1 MKGKRVFFVL
11 ICLFVFSSLIKAQ
24 EIGNF
29 VGTVNDEEGNAL
41 PGATIT
47 AKNTLTGLTQSTITN
62 AQGRYRLERL
72 TRGLY
77 EISASLPGFKT
88 ITKEQIELF
97 SGGEN
102 RVDFKM
108 EPGMIEEEVTVIGQ
122 TPMVETTRSQVSTVM
137 TEKELLSY
145 PQANRNFL
153 NLIAYAPGTQP
164 DAPTIGG
171 SGFAVNGMRGES
183 NNYTLDGINNN
194 DMTDNS
200 MTAGITS
207 LPPEAIQEFRLVS
220 NNFNVEYGR
229 NTGGFL
235 NVVMKSGTNEFHGSG
250 WMFYRG
256 AGKMFRT
263 ADWLTG
269 ERPDYSR
276 NQFGATLGGP
286 IKKDKTF
293 FFATFEGVNQSIN
306 NIVNPY
312 VFTPDAIASA
322 VGPARAFFDKYG
334 SAYPTATSNF
344 IDANGDGVMDYG
356 RGILDYKNSLTSY
369 SGGIKIDHIFNEK
382 DRVAFRWLYNYN
394 SFKDGLPYYWVPGK
408 QLERPQDYHTGGL
421 SWLHLFGPTAYNEV
435 RVGFHKE
442 HWEEKVQDPTMAA
455 FAWFDEP
462 MGFGDVGYPMYQD
475 NTTYQISD
483 VLNFQKG
490 NHSLK
495 VGGELRYWRVN
506 CMFDAD
512 VLGQYVYVSGMD
524 FINNLSADY
533 MILGANPPDPP
544 ADNPYVPGN
553 PAGEWIT
560 GFDLTWRKWKGTEVG
575 LFVQDDWRISDRLTV
590 TLGLRWDYYSVP
602 QEFSGVGINQPAFG
616 TQQGFESKE
625 LIEGKYD
632 PDNPADP
639 ANREG
644 IQYLIFDGRQLMGK
658 GIWNPYYG
666 GFAPKV
672 SLAYDLTGD
681 GKTSL
686 RAGYGIG
693 YERQM
698 NRNYENDR
706 FNYPDFCFATFFGE
720 PEGFAPL
727 YATVPGSLPPVEN
740 RAGFRT
746 SLRWMD
752 PELKPQMAHN
762 WLLGIQREITTN
774 SSVEIDY
781 AGSAGR
787 RIGTLTAINRFTG
800 DGVSGG
806 YTGYNP
812 YAGIRDV
819 YFRENRYKSNYHSLQ
834 VVLRKRFAQGWS
846 WYSAYTLSKAKD
858 QVSAYQFG
866 PLTSIERED
875 MDYGFADFDHA
886 HRLVG
891 GFVFELPFFKN
902 ASSWAMRNI
911 LGGWQLG
918 GSFHVTSGQ
927 RFSVYAASSRTD
939 YNRDGVRWDWPL
951 WLGGSN
957 DEFIQKG
964 SDGTPSLDPGQVGV
978 PTPPAAEHDLGYY
991 NQKFVKRNQF
1001 TWYPTHNVDLSLQ
1014 KYFKVTMGGREVTL
1028 QLIGE
1033 VFNVIKFQN
1042 WEMPV
1047 LDYSLGSFGE
1057 VTRRIGERTGQV
1069 SFRVLF

>member
-1 MKGKRVFFVL
+1 MKGKRVLFVL
-11 ICLFVFSSLIKAQ
+11 TCLFVVTSLIRAQ
-24 EIGNF
+24 DIGNF
-29 VGTVNDEEGNAL
+29 VGTVLDDQENAL
-41 PGATIT
+41 PGATVT
-47 AKNTLTGLTQSTITN
+47 AKNSMTGLTQSTITN

-72 TRGLY
+72 SRGIY

-88 ITKEQIELF
+88 STKEKIELF

-102 RVDFKM
+102 KVDFKM

-137 TEKELLSY
+137 TEREILSY

-153 NLIAYAPGTQP
+153 NLMAYAPGTQP

-171 SGFAVNGMRGES
+171 SAFAVNGMRGES

-200 MTAGITS
+200 MGAGIAS

-235 NVVMKSGTNEFHGSG
+235 NVVMKSGTNELHGSG

-256 AGKMFRT
+256 PGAAFRT
-263 ADWLTG
+263 EDWLTG

-276 NQFGATLGGP
+276 YQYGGTIGGP

-293 FFATFEGVNQSIN
+293 FFASFEGINENVN
-306 NIVNPY
+306 NIANPY
-312 VFTPDAIASA
+312 VFTPEAIAGS
-322 VGPARAFFDKYG
+322 VGPARQFFDKYG
-334 SAYPTATSNF
+334 GSYPAPSSNF

-356 RGILDYKNSLTSY
+356 RGIIDYKETLTNY
-369 SGGIKIDHIFNEK
+369 NAGIKIDHIFNEK
-382 DRVAFRWLYNYN
+382 DRIAFRWLYNYGLN
-394 SFKDGLPYYWVPGK
+394 KDGLPYYWVPGK
-408 QLERPQDYHTGGL
+408 QLERPSNYNTGGL

-435 RVGFHKE
+435 RAGYHKE
-442 HWEEKVQDPTMAA
+442 HWEEKVQDPDMAG
-455 FAWFDEP
+455 FGWYDEP
-462 MGFGDVGYPMYQD
+462 QWMGDVGYPMYQD
-475 NTTYQISD
+475 NTTYQLSD

-495 VGGELRYWRVN
+495 VGGELRFWRVD

-512 VLGQYVYVSGMD
+512 ILGQYVYVSGMD
-524 FINNLSADY
+524 FINNLSCDY
-533 MILGANPPDPP
+533 MVYGANPPDPP
-544 ADNPYVPGN
+544 ADNPYVPGDA
-553 PAGEWIT
+553 AGDWIT
-560 GFDLTWRKWKGTEVG
+560 GFGLTWRKWKGTEVG
-575 LFVQDDWRISDRLTV
+575 LFAQDDWRATDRLTI
-590 TLGLRWDYYSVP
+590 TFGLRWDYYSVP
-602 QEFSGVGINQPAFG
+602 QEYSGVGINQPAFG
-616 TQQGFESKE
+616 TQKGYETGE
-625 LIEGKYD
+625 VIEGTYN

-644 IQYLIFDGRQLMGK
+644 IQYLIYDGRQLLDK

-672 SLAYDLTGD
+672 SASYDLTGD

-720 PEGFAPL
+720 PSGFAPL
-727 YATVPGSLPPVEN
+727 YATLPGSLPPVEN

-762 WLLGIQREITTN
+762 WLLGIQREIATN
-774 SSVEIDY
+774 FSIEVDY

-787 RIGTLTAINRFTG
+787 RIGSLTAINRFTG

-806 YTGYNP
+806 FQGYNP

-834 VVLRKRFAQGWS
+834 VILNKRFARGWS
-846 WYSAYTLSKAKD
+846 FYSAYTLSQSKD

-875 MDYGFADFDHA
+875 MDYGYSDFDHL

-891 GFVFELPFFKN
+891 GFVVDLPFFKN
-902 ASSWAMRNI
+902 SDSWALRNI
-911 LGGWQLG
+911 LGGWQVG
-918 GSFHVTSGQ
+918 GSFHITSGT
-927 RFSVYAASSRTD
+927 RFSVAGYAPSTD
-939 YNRDGVRWDWPL
+939 FNQDGVRYDWPL

-957 DEFIQKG
+957 DDFIKENG
-964 SDGTPSLDPGQVGV
+964 DGFPYLDPGQVGA
-978 PTPPAAEHDLGYY
+978 PNLPAAEFDLNYY
-991 NQKFVKRNQF
+991 NQNFVKRNQF
-1001 TWYPTHNVDLSLQ
+1001 TWYPTRNLSISLQ
-1014 KYFKVTMGGREVTL
+1014 KYFKSTMAGREVTF
-1028 QLIGE
+1028 QFIFE
-1033 VFNVIKFQN
+1033 VFNVFKFQP
-1042 WEMPV
+1042 WALPV
-1047 LDYSLGSFGE
+1047 TDYSLDTFGE
-1057 VTRRIGERTGQV
+1057 VTRRVGERTGQI

>member
-1 MKGKRVFFVL
+1 MKPKKLPFF
-11 ICLFVFSSLIKAQ
+11 CLSLLLLSSLVLAQ

-29 VGTVNDEEGNAL
+29 VGTVADEEGNAL
-41 PGATIT
+41 PGVTIT

-62 AQGRYRLERL
+62 AQGRYRIERL
-72 TRGLY
+72 TRGVY
-77 EISASLPGFKT
+77 ELTASLSGFKT
-88 ITKEQIELF
+88 SVKEKIELF

-108 EPGMIEEEVTVIGQ
+108 EVGKIEEEVTVIGE

-153 NLIAYAPGTQP
+153 NLMAYAPGTLP

-171 SGFAVNGMRGES
+171 SGYAVNGMRGES
-183 NNYTLDGINNN
+183 NNYTLDGVNNN

-200 MTAGITS
+200 MTAGISS

-235 NVVMKSGTNEFHGSG
+235 NVVMKSGTNELHGSG

-256 AGKMFRT
+256 PGALFRSE
-263 ADWLTG
+263 DWLTHD
-269 ERPDYSR
+269 RPDYSR
-276 NQFGATLGGP
+276 SQYGATLGGP

-293 FFATFEGVNQSIN
+293 FFATFEGINQSIN
-306 NIVNPY
+306 YIANPY
-312 VFTPDAIASA
+312 VFTPEAIANA
-322 VGPARAFFDKYG
+322 QGAARTFFDKYQ
-334 SAYPTATSNF
+334 SDYPVATSNF
-344 IDANGDGVMDYG
+344 IDANGDGINDYG
-356 RGILDYKNSLTSY
+356 RGILNYKNTLTSY
-369 SGGIKIDHIFNEK
+369 SGGIKIDHIFSEK

-394 SFKDGLPYYWVPGK
+394 QYKDGYGYYWVPGV
-408 QLERPQDYHTGGL
+408 QLTRPQNYNTGGL

-435 RVGFHKE
+435 RLGFHKE
-442 HWEEKVQDPTMAA
+442 HWEEKPQDTTMAGFA
-455 FAWFDEP
+455 FYDQP
-462 MGFGDVGYPMYQD
+462 HSFGDVGYPMYQD
-475 NTTYQISD
+475 NTTYQLSD

-495 VGGELRYWRVN
+495 VGGELRYWRVH

-512 VLGQYVYVSGMD
+512 IIGQYVYVSGMD
-524 FINNLSADY
+524 FINNQSCDY
-533 MILGANPPDPP
+533 MVLGANPPDP
-544 ADNPYVPGN
+544 AVGNPYVPGDSN
-553 PAGEWIT
+553 GAWTT
-560 GFDLTWRKWKGTEVG
+560 GFGLTWRKWKGIEAGVF
-575 LFVQDDWRISDRLTV
+575 LQDDWRISDRLTISA
-590 TLGLRWDYYSVP
+590 GLRWDYYSVP

-616 TQQGFESKE
+616 TKQGFETMQI
-625 LIEGKYD
+625 IEGKYN

-644 IQYLIFDGRQLMGK
+644 IQYLMFDGRQLLGE

-672 SLAYDLTGD
+672 SFAYDLTGD

-686 RAGYGIG
+686 RGGYGIG

-706 FNYPDFCFATFFGE
+706 FNYPDFCFATFFGS
-720 PEGFAPL
+720 PEGYAPL
-727 YATVPGSLPPVEN
+727 YAQLPGTVPPAEN

-752 PELKPQMAHN
+752 PNLKPQMAHN
-762 WLLGIQREITTN
+762 WLLGIQREITGN
-774 SSVEIDY
+774 ISLEVDY

-806 YTGYNP
+806 YNGYNP
-812 YAGIRDV
+812 YADIRDV
-819 YFRENRYKSNYHSLQ
+819 YFRENRYKSNYHSAQ
-834 VVLRKRFAQGWS
+834 VVLRKRFANGWS
-846 WYSAYTLSKAKD
+846 WYSAYTFSTSKD
-858 QVSAYQFG
+858 YISAYQWG

-875 MDYGFADFDHA
+875 IDYGYADFDHA

-891 GFVFELPFFKN
+891 GFVFEMPFFKN
-902 ASSWAMRNI
+902 SKNWALRNV
-911 LGGWQLG
+911 LGGWQIG
-918 GSFHVTSGQ
+918 GSFHVTSGA
-927 RFSVYAASSRTD
+927 RFSIYGASSSTD
-939 YNRDGVRWDWPL
+939 FNKDGIRWDWPL
-951 WLGGSN
+951 FQGNSSDFVKKSN
-957 DEFIQKG
+957 
-964 SDGTPSLDPGQVGV
+964 GV
-978 PTPPAAEHDLGYY
+978 PYLDKSMVATPNPPAAEHDLNYY
-991 NQKFVKRNQF
+991 NQNFVKRNQF
-1001 TWYPTHNVDLSLQ
+1001 TWFPTHNLDISLQ
-1014 KYFKVTMGGREVTL
+1014 KYFKVPIGAREVTL

-1033 VFNVIKFQN
+1033 CFNLLKFQP
-1042 WEMPV
+1042 WETPV
-1047 LDYSLGSFGE
+1047 LDYSLSTFGE
-1057 VTRRIGERTGQV
+1057 VTRRIGERTAQV
-1069 SFRVLF
+1069 SLRVLF